1 VQPSPWTTLVRP
13 HDAVLHRH
21 LDNLVGIH
29 L

>member
-1 VQPSPWTTLVRP
+1 VQPSPWTTPVPP
-13 HDAVLHRH
+13 HDANLHRH